1 MKKEKESGI
10 ELYKVIAIFLIVL
23 SHVIQTLTEP
33 NYVLG
38 IGEGTF
44 INIAT
49 ATTDLDVLLL
59 ALFRICGALGNNMF
73 FICSAWF
80 LVNSKKMSLKKVIRM
95 ILDVWIINMIVFW
108 GLHAIGIQFQVS
120 DTVRTFFPTTF
131 ANNWYITCYLL
142 FYLIHPFLNRMLEQL
157 NISEHFALT
166 SFLFMIYFIIPVL
179 PLEEINLFFANELV
193 IFLATYVIVSFIK
206 IYKNEWTENLKLN
219 EGILFVSIVS
229 YVVLIL
235 SVDYLGLRTNYF
247 LNRLVRWNMNNS
259 LFMFLIA
266 FSSFNMMKKKKFINR
281 TINYFSSLSLLVY
294 IFHENLAFR
303 RYFRPVIEF
312 SILRRFG
319 IEHAFICAVFMAV
332 SLAILSFIISA
343 IYKIFFT
350 KIVSKLSSI
359 ISQNIQT
366 LWKKYERLVIEE
378 Q

>member
-1 MKKEKESGI
+1 MKKERESGI

-49 ATTDLDVLLL
+49 ATTNLNVLLL
-59 ALFRICGALGNNMF
+59 AVFRICGALGNNMF

-80 LVNSKKMSLKKVIRM
+80 LVNSKKMSLKKVVHM
-95 ILDVWIINMIVFW
+95 ILDVWIINMIV
-108 GLHAIGIQFQVS
+108 LIALRSIGVQLQIS
-120 DTVRTFFPTTF
+120 DTVKTFFPTTF

-142 FYLIHPFLNRMLEQL
+142 FYMIHPFLNRMIEQL
-157 NISEHFALT
+157 SINEHLALT
-166 SFLFMIYFIIPVL
+166 SFLFVIYFIIPVL
-179 PLEEINLFFANELV
+179 PLEEINLFFANEFV
-193 IFLATYVIVSFIK
+193 IFLATYVIVSFIE
-206 IYKNEWTENLKLN
+206 IYKNEWTENLKFN
-219 EGILFVSIVS
+219 ECILFVSIIS

-235 SVDYLGLRTNYF
+235 CVDFLGLRTNYF

-266 FSSFNMMKKKKFINR
+266 FSSFNIMKKKKFINR
-281 TINYFSSLSLLVY
+281 SINYLSSLSLLVY

-303 RYFRPVIEF
+303 RYLRPVIEF
-312 SILRRFG
+312 SILNRFG
-319 IEHAFICAVFMAV
+319 IEHAFICAVCMAV

-343 IYKIFFT
+343 IYKKCFT

-359 ISQNIQT
+359 ISKNLLT

-378 Q
+378 

>member
-1 MKKEKESGI
+1 MKKERESGI

-49 ATTDLDVLLL
+49 ATTDLNVLLL

-80 LVNSKKMSLKKVIRM
+80 LVNSKKMSLKKVIHM

-108 GLHAIGIQFQVS
+108 GLHAIGIQFQLS

-142 FYLIHPFLNRMLEQL
+142 FYLIYPFLNRMLEQL

-219 EGILFVSIVS
+219 KGILFVSIVS

-359 ISQNIQT
+359 ISQNIKT

-378 Q
+378 

>member
-1 MKKEKESGI
+1 MKKERESGI

-49 ATTDLDVLLL
+49 ATTDLNVLLL

-80 LVNSKKMSLKKVIRM
+80 LVNSKKMSLKKVVHM
-95 ILDVWIINMIVFW
+95 ILDVWIINMIV
-108 GLHAIGIQFQVS
+108 LITLRSIGVQLQIS
-120 DTVRTFFPTTF
+120 DTVKTFFPTTF

-142 FYLIHPFLNRMLEQL
+142 FYMIHPFLNRMLEQL
-157 NISEHFALT
+157 SINEHLAFAT
-166 SFLFMIYFIIPVL
+166 ILFVIYFIIPVL
-179 PLEEINLFFANELV
+179 PLEEINLFFANEFV

-206 IYKNEWTENLKLN
+206 IFKNEWTEKLKTN
-219 EGILFVSIVS
+219 KCILFVSVIS
-229 YVVLIL
+229 YIVLIL
-235 SVDYLGLRTNYF
+235 CVDFLGLRTNYF
-247 LNRLVRWNMNNS
+247 FNRLVRWNMNNS

-266 FSSFNMMKKKKFINR
+266 FSSFNIMKKKEFINR
-281 TINYFSSLSLLVY
+281 TINYLSSLSLLVY

-312 SILRRFG
+312 SILNRFG
-319 IEHAFICAVFMAV
+319 IEHAFICAVCMAV
-332 SLAILSFIISA
+332 SLTILSFIISA

-350 KIVSKLSSI
+350 KTVSKLSSI
-359 ISQNIQT
+359 ISKNLLT
-366 LWKKYERLVIEE
+366 LRKKYERLVIEE
-378 Q
+378 

>member
-1 MKKEKESGI
+1 MKKERESGI

-49 ATTDLDVLLL
+49 ATTDLNVLLL

-80 LVNSKKMSLKKVIRM
+80 LVNSKKISLKKVIHM
-95 ILDVWIINMIVFW
+95 ILDVWIINMIVFL
-108 GLHAIGIQFQVS
+108 GVHAIGIQFQVS

-142 FYLIHPFLNRMLEQL
+142 FYLIHPFLNCMLEQL
-157 NISEHFALT
+157 NISEHFTLT

-179 PLEEINLFFANELV
+179 PLEEINLFFVNELV

-219 EGILFVSIVS
+219 KGILFVSIVS
-229 YVVLIL
+229 YVALIL

-359 ISQNIQT
+359 ISQNIKT

-378 Q
+378 

>member
-1 MKKEKESGI
+1 MKKERESGI

-49 ATTDLDVLLL
+49 ATRDLDVLLL

-80 LVNSKKMSLKKVIRM
+80 LVNSKKMSLKKVIHM
-95 ILDVWIINMIVFW
+95 ILDVWIINMIVFL
-108 GLHAIGIQFQVS
+108 GLHAIGIQFQIS

-157 NISEHFALT
+157 KISEHFALT
-166 SFLFMIYFIIPVL
+166 SFFFMIYFIIPVL

-219 EGILFVSIVS
+219 KGILFVSIVS
-229 YVVLIL
+229 YVALIL

-332 SLAILSFIISA
+332 SLEILSFIISA

-350 KIVSKLSSI
+350 KIVSKLSGY
-359 ISQNIQT
+359 ISKTVNNFI
-366 LWKKYERLVIEE
+366 
-378 Q
+378 

>member
-1 MKKEKESGI
+1 MKKERESGI

-49 ATTDLDVLLL
+49 ATTNLNVLLL
-59 ALFRICGALGNNMF
+59 AVFRICGALGNNMF

-80 LVNSKKMSLKKVIRM
+80 LVNSKKMSLKKVIHM
-95 ILDVWIINMIVFW
+95 ILDVWIINMIVVIA
-108 GLHAIGIQFQVS
+108 LHSIGVQLQIS
-120 DTVRTFFPTTF
+120 DTVKTFFPTTF

-142 FYLIHPFLNRMLEQL
+142 FYMIHPFLNRMLEQL
-157 NISEHFALT
+157 SINEHLAFAT
-166 SFLFMIYFIIPVL
+166 ILFVIYFIIPVL
-179 PLEEINLFFANELV
+179 PLEEINLFFANEFV

-206 IYKNEWTENLKLN
+206 IYKNEWTEKLKTN
-219 EGILFVSIVS
+219 KCILFVSVIS
-229 YVVLIL
+229 YIVLIL
-235 SVDYLGLRTNYF
+235 CVDFLGLRTNYF

-266 FSSFNMMKKKKFINR
+266 FSSFNIMKKKKFINR
-281 TINYFSSLSLLVY
+281 SINYLSSLSLLVY

-303 RYFRPVIEF
+303 RYLRPVIEF
-312 SILRRFG
+312 SILNRFG
-319 IEHAFICAVFMAV
+319 IEHAFICAVCMAV

-343 IYKIFFT
+343 IYKIFFIKT
-350 KIVSKLSSI
+350 VSKLSSI
-359 ISQNIQT
+359 ISKNLLT

-378 Q
+378 

>member
-1 MKKEKESGI
+1 MKKERKSGI

-80 LVNSKKMSLKKVIRM
+80 LVNSKKKSLKKVIRM

-206 IYKNEWTENLKLN
+206 TYKNEWTENLKLN
-219 EGILFVSIVS
+219 KGILFVSIVS

-378 Q
+378 

>member
-1 MKKEKESGI
+1 MKKERESSI

-49 ATTDLDVLLL
+49 ATTDLNVLLL

-80 LVNSKKMSLKKVIRM
+80 LVNSKKMSLKKVIHM

-142 FYLIHPFLNRMLEQL
+142 FYLIYPFLNRMLEQL

-219 EGILFVSIVS
+219 KGILFVSIVS
-229 YVVLIL
+229 YVALIL

-247 LNRLVRWNMNNS
+247 LNRLARWNMNNS

-343 IYKIFFT
+343 VYKIFFT

-359 ISQNIQT
+359 ISRNIQT

-378 Q
+378 

>member
-1 MKKEKESGI
+1 MKKERESGI

-38 IGEGTF
+38 IGEGAF

-49 ATTDLDVLLL
+49 ATTDLNVLLL

-80 LVNSKKMSLKKVIRM
+80 LVNSKKMSLKKVVHM
-95 ILDVWIINMIVFW
+95 ILDVWIINMIV
-108 GLHAIGIQFQVS
+108 LIALRSIGVQLQIS
-120 DTVRTFFPTTF
+120 DTVKTFFPTTF

-142 FYLIHPFLNRMLEQL
+142 FYMIHPFLNRMLEQL
-157 NISEHFALT
+157 SINEHLAFAT
-166 SFLFMIYFIIPVL
+166 ILFVIYFIIPVL
-179 PLEEINLFFANELV
+179 PLEEINLFFANEFV

-206 IYKNEWTENLKLN
+206 IFKNEWTEKLKTN
-219 EGILFVSIVS
+219 KCILFVSVIS
-229 YVVLIL
+229 YIVLIL
-235 SVDYLGLRTNYF
+235 CVDFLGLRTNYF
-247 LNRLVRWNMNNS
+247 FNRLVRWNMNNS

-266 FSSFNMMKKKKFINR
+266 FSSFNIMKKKEFINR
-281 TINYFSSLSLLVY
+281 TINYLSSLSLLVY

-312 SILRRFG
+312 SILNRFG
-319 IEHAFICAVFMAV
+319 IEHAFICAVCMAV
-332 SLAILSFIISA
+332 SLTILSFIISA

-350 KIVSKLSSI
+350 KTVSKLSSI
-359 ISQNIQT
+359 ISKNLLT
-366 LWKKYERLVIEE
+366 LRKKYERLVIEE
-378 Q
+378 

>member
-1 MKKEKESGI
+1 MKKERESGI

-49 ATTDLDVLLL
+49 ATTNLNVLLL
-59 ALFRICGALGNNMF
+59 AVFRICGALGNNMF

-80 LVNSKKMSLKKVIRM
+80 LVNSKKMSLKKVVHM
-95 ILDVWIINMIVFW
+95 ILDMWIINMIV
-108 GLHAIGIQFQVS
+108 LIALRSIGVQLQIS
-120 DTVRTFFPTTF
+120 DTVKTFFPTTF

-142 FYLIHPFLNRMLEQL
+142 FYMIHPFLNRMLEQL
-157 NISEHFALT
+157 SINEHLAFAT
-166 SFLFMIYFIIPVL
+166 ILFVIYFIIPVL
-179 PLEEINLFFANELV
+179 PLEEINLFFANEFV

-206 IYKNEWTENLKLN
+206 IYKNEWTENLKSN
-219 EGILFVSIVS
+219 KSILFVSIIS

-235 SVDYLGLRTNYF
+235 CVDFLGLRTNYF

-266 FSSFNMMKKKKFINR
+266 FSSFNIMKKKEFINR
-281 TINYFSSLSLLVY
+281 RINYLSSLSLLVY

-312 SILRRFG
+312 SILNRFG
-319 IEHAFICAVFMAV
+319 IEHAFICAVCMAV
-332 SLAILSFIISA
+332 SLTILSFIISA
-343 IYKIFFT
+343 IYKKCFT

-359 ISQNIQT
+359 ISKNFLT

-378 Q
+378 

>member
-1 MKKEKESGI
+1 MKKERESGI

-49 ATTDLDVLLL
+49 ATTDLNVLLL

-80 LVNSKKMSLKKVIRM
+80 LVNSKKMSLKKVIHM

-142 FYLIHPFLNRMLEQL
+142 FYLIYPFLNRMLEQL

-219 EGILFVSIVS
+219 KGILFVSIVS
-229 YVVLIL
+229 YVALIL

-247 LNRLVRWNMNNS
+247 LNRLLRLNMNNS

-343 IYKIFFT
+343 VYKIFFT

-359 ISQNIQT
+359 ISRNIQT

-378 Q
+378 

>member
-1 MKKEKESGI
+1 MKKERESGI

-49 ATTDLDVLLL
+49 ATTDLNVLLL

-80 LVNSKKMSLKKVIRM
+80 LVNSKKMSLKKVVHM
-95 ILDVWIINMIVFW
+95 ILDVWIINMIV
-108 GLHAIGIQFQVS
+108 LIALRSIGVQLQIS
-120 DTVRTFFPTTF
+120 DTVKTFFPTTF

-142 FYLIHPFLNRMLEQL
+142 FYMIHPFLNRMLEQL
-157 NISEHFALT
+157 SINEHLAFAT
-166 SFLFMIYFIIPVL
+166 ILFVIYFIIPVL
-179 PLEEINLFFANELV
+179 PLEEINLFFANEFV

-206 IYKNEWTENLKLN
+206 IFKNEWTEKLKTN
-219 EGILFVSIVS
+219 KCILFVSVIS
-229 YVVLIL
+229 YIVLIL
-235 SVDYLGLRTNYF
+235 CVDFLGLRTNYF
-247 LNRLVRWNMNNS
+247 FNRLVRWNMNNS

-266 FSSFNMMKKKKFINR
+266 FSSFNIMKKKEFINR
-281 TINYFSSLSLLVY
+281 TINYLSSLSLLVY

-312 SILRRFG
+312 SILNRFG
-319 IEHAFICAVFMAV
+319 IEHAFICAVCMAV
-332 SLAILSFIISA
+332 SLTILSFIISA

-350 KIVSKLSSI
+350 KTVSKLSSI
-359 ISQNIQT
+359 ISKNLLT
-366 LWKKYERLVIEE
+366 LRKKYERLVIEE
-378 Q
+378 

>member
-1 MKKEKESGI
+1 MKKERKSGI

-80 LVNSKKMSLKKVIRM
+80 LVNSKKKSLKKVIRM

-206 IYKNEWTENLKLN
+206 TYKNEWTENLKLN
-219 EGILFVSIVS
+219 KGILFVSIVS

>member
-1 MKKEKESGI
+1 MKKERESGI

-49 ATTDLDVLLL
+49 ATTDLNVLLL

-80 LVNSKKMSLKKVIRM
+80 LVNSKKMSLKKVIHM
-95 ILDVWIINMIVFW
+95 ILDVWIINMIVFG

-142 FYLIHPFLNRMLEQL
+142 FYLIYPFLNRMLEQL

-219 EGILFVSIVS
+219 KGILFVSIVS

-343 IYKIFFT
+343 VYKIFFT

-359 ISQNIQT
+359 ISRNIQT

-378 Q
+378 

>member
-1 MKKEKESGI
+1 
-10 ELYKVIAIFLIVL
+10 
-23 SHVIQTLTEP
+23 
-33 NYVLG
+33 
-38 IGEGTF
+38 
-44 INIAT
+44 
-49 ATTDLDVLLL
+49 
-59 ALFRICGALGNNMF
+59 
-73 FICSAWF
+73 
-80 LVNSKKMSLKKVIRM
+80 
-95 ILDVWIINMIVFW
+95 
-108 GLHAIGIQFQVS
+108 
-120 DTVRTFFPTTF
+120 
-131 ANNWYITCYLL
+131 
-142 FYLIHPFLNRMLEQL
+142 MLEQL

-219 EGILFVSIVS
+219 KGILFVSIVS
-229 YVVLIL
+229 YVALIL

-343 IYKIFFT
+343 VYKIFFT

-359 ISQNIQT
+359 ISRNIQT

-378 Q
+378 

>member
-1 MKKEKESGI
+1 MKKERESGI

-49 ATTDLDVLLL
+49 ATTNLNVLLL
-59 ALFRICGALGNNMF
+59 AVFRICGALGNNMF

-80 LVNSKKMSLKKVIRM
+80 LVNSKKMSLKKVVHM
-95 ILDVWIINMIVFW
+95 ILDVWIINMIV
-108 GLHAIGIQFQVS
+108 LIALRSIGVQLQIS
-120 DTVRTFFPTTF
+120 DTVKTFFPTTF

-142 FYLIHPFLNRMLEQL
+142 FYMIHPFLNRMIEQL
-157 NISEHFALT
+157 SINEHLALT
-166 SFLFMIYFIIPVL
+166 SFLFVSYFIIPVL
-179 PLEEINLFFANELV
+179 PLEEINLFFANEFV

-206 IYKNEWTENLKLN
+206 IYKNEWTEKLKTN
-219 EGILFVSIVS
+219 KCILFVSVIS
-229 YVVLIL
+229 YIVLIL
-235 SVDYLGLRTNYF
+235 CVDFLDLRTNYF

-266 FSSFNMMKKKKFINR
+266 FSSFNIMKKKEFINR
-281 TINYFSSLSLLVY
+281 TINYLSSLSLLVY

-312 SILRRFG
+312 SILNRFG
-319 IEHAFICAVFMAV
+319 IEHAFICAVCMAV

-343 IYKIFFT
+343 IYKTFFT

-359 ISQNIQT
+359 ISKNFLT

-378 Q
+378 

>member
-1 MKKEKESGI
+1 MKKERESGI

-49 ATTDLDVLLL
+49 ATTDLNVLLL

-80 LVNSKKMSLKKVIRM
+80 LVNSKKMSLKKVVHM
-95 ILDVWIINMIVFW
+95 IFDVWIINMIV
-108 GLHAIGIQFQVS
+108 LIALRSMGIQLQIS
-120 DTVRTFFPTTF
+120 DTVKTFFPTTF

-142 FYLIHPFLNRMLEQL
+142 FYMIHPFLNRMLEQM
-157 NISEHFALT
+157 NINEHLAFAT
-166 SFLFMIYFIIPVL
+166 ILFVIYFIIPVL
-179 PLEEINLFFANELV
+179 PLEEINLFFANEFV

-206 IYKNEWTENLKLN
+206 IYKNEWTENLKSN
-219 EGILFVSIVS
+219 KSILFVSIIS

-235 SVDYLGLRTNYF
+235 CVDFLGLRTNYF

-266 FSSFNMMKKKKFINR
+266 FSSFNIMKKKEFINR
-281 TINYFSSLSLLVY
+281 TINYLSSLSLLVY

-312 SILRRFG
+312 SILNRFG
-319 IEHAFICAVFMAV
+319 IEHAFICAVCMAV

-350 KIVSKLSSI
+350 KTVSKLSSI
-359 ISQNIQT
+359 ISKNLLT

-378 Q
+378 

>member
-1 MKKEKESGI
+1 MKKERESGI

-80 LVNSKKMSLKKVIRM
+80 LVNSKKMSLKKVIHM
-95 ILDVWIINMIVFW
+95 VLDVWIINMIVFW
-108 GLHAIGIQFQVS
+108 GLHAIGIQFQIS

-157 NISEHFALT
+157 NISENFALT

-206 IYKNEWTENLKLN
+206 TYKNEWTENLKLN
-219 EGILFVSIVS
+219 KGILFVSIVS

-378 Q
+378 

>member
-1 MKKEKESGI
+1 MKKERESGI

-49 ATTDLDVLLL
+49 ATTDLNILLL

-73 FICSAWF
+73 FICSVWF
-80 LVNSKKMSLKKVIRM
+80 LVNSKKMSLKKVVHM
-95 ILDVWIINMIVFW
+95 ILDVWIINMIV
-108 GLHAIGIQFQVS
+108 LIALRSIGVQLQIS
-120 DTVRTFFPTTF
+120 DTVKTFFPTTF

-142 FYLIHPFLNRMLEQL
+142 FYMIHPFLNRMIEQL
-157 NISEHFALT
+157 SINEHLALT
-166 SFLFMIYFIIPVL
+166 SFLFVIYFIIPVL
-179 PLEEINLFFANELV
+179 PLEEINLFFANEFV

-206 IYKNEWTENLKLN
+206 IYKNEWTEKLKTN
-219 EGILFVSIVS
+219 KCILFVSVIS
-229 YVVLIL
+229 YIVLIL
-235 SVDYLGLRTNYF
+235 CVDFLGLRTNYF

-266 FSSFNMMKKKKFINR
+266 FSSFNIMKKKEFINR
-281 TINYFSSLSLLVY
+281 TINYLSSLSLLVY

-312 SILRRFG
+312 SILNRFG
-319 IEHAFICAVFMAV
+319 IEHAFICAVCMAV

-343 IYKIFFT
+343 IYKTFFT

-359 ISQNIQT
+359 ISKNFLT
-366 LWKKYERLVIEE
+366 LWKKYECLVIGE
-378 Q
+378 

>member
-1 MKKEKESGI
+1 MKKERESGI

-49 ATTDLDVLLL
+49 ATTDLNVLLL

-80 LVNSKKMSLKKVIRM
+80 LVNSKKMSLKKVIHM

-142 FYLIHPFLNRMLEQL
+142 FYLIYPFLNRMLEQL
-157 NISEHFALT
+157 KISEHFALT

-219 EGILFVSIVS
+219 KGILFVSIVS
-229 YVVLIL
+229 YVALIL

-359 ISQNIQT
+359 ISRNIQT

-378 Q
+378 

>member
-1 MKKEKESGI
+1 MKKERESSI

-49 ATTDLDVLLL
+49 ATTDLNVLLL

-80 LVNSKKMSLKKVIRM
+80 LVNSKKMSLKKVIHM

-142 FYLIHPFLNRMLEQL
+142 FYLIYPFLNRMLEQL

-219 EGILFVSIVS
+219 KGILFVSIVS
-229 YVVLIL
+229 YVALIL
-235 SVDYLGLRTNYF
+235 SVDHLGLRTNYF

-343 IYKIFFT
+343 VYKIFFT

-359 ISQNIQT
+359 ISRNIQT

-378 Q
+378 

>member
-1 MKKEKESGI
+1 MKKERESGI

-49 ATTDLDVLLL
+49 ATTNLNVLLL
-59 ALFRICGALGNNMF
+59 AVFRICGALGNNMF

-80 LVNSKKMSLKKVIRM
+80 LVNSKKMSLKKVVHM
-95 ILDVWIINMIVFW
+95 ILDVWIINMIV
-108 GLHAIGIQFQVS
+108 LIALRSIGVQLQIS
-120 DTVRTFFPTTF
+120 DTVKTFFPTTF

-142 FYLIHPFLNRMLEQL
+142 FYMIHPFLNRMLDQMSI
-157 NISEHFALT
+157 NEHLALT
-166 SFLFMIYFIIPVL
+166 SFLFVIYFIIPVL
-179 PLEEINLFFANELV
+179 PLEEINLFFANEFV
-193 IFLATYVIVSFIK
+193 IFLATYVIVSFIE
-206 IYKNEWTENLKLN
+206 IYKNEWTENLKFN
-219 EGILFVSIVS
+219 ECILFVSIIS

-235 SVDYLGLRTNYF
+235 CVDFLGLRTNYF

-266 FSSFNMMKKKKFINR
+266 FSSFNIMKKKKFINR
-281 TINYFSSLSLLVY
+281 SINYISSLSLLVY

-303 RYFRPVIEF
+303 RYLRPVIEF
-312 SILRRFG
+312 SILNRFG
-319 IEHAFICAVFMAV
+319 IEHAFICAVCMAV

-343 IYKIFFT
+343 IYKKCFT

-359 ISQNIQT
+359 ISKNLLT

-378 Q
+378 

>member
-1 MKKEKESGI
+1 MKKERESGI

-49 ATTDLDVLLL
+49 ATTNLNVLLL
-59 ALFRICGALGNNMF
+59 AVFRICGALGNNMF

-80 LVNSKKMSLKKVIRM
+80 LVNSKKMSLKKVVHM
-95 ILDVWIINMIVFW
+95 ILDMWIINMIV
-108 GLHAIGIQFQVS
+108 LIALRSIGVQLQIS
-120 DTVRTFFPTTF
+120 DTVKTFFPTTF

-142 FYLIHPFLNRMLEQL
+142 FYMIHPFLNRMLEQL
-157 NISEHFALT
+157 SINEHLAFAT
-166 SFLFMIYFIIPVL
+166 ILFVIYFIIPVL
-179 PLEEINLFFANELV
+179 PLEEINLFFANEFV

-206 IYKNEWTENLKLN
+206 IYKNEWTENLKSN
-219 EGILFVSIVS
+219 KSILFVSIIS

-235 SVDYLGLRTNYF
+235 CVDFLGLRTNYF

-266 FSSFNMMKKKKFINR
+266 FSSFNIMKKKEFINR
-281 TINYFSSLSLLVY
+281 TINYLSSLSLLVY

-312 SILRRFG
+312 SILNRFG
-319 IEHAFICAVFMAV
+319 IEHAFICAVCMAV
-332 SLAILSFIISA
+332 SLTILSFIISA
-343 IYKIFFT
+343 IYKKCFT

-359 ISQNIQT
+359 ISKNFLT

-378 Q
+378 

>member
-1 MKKEKESGI
+1 MKKERESSI

-49 ATTDLDVLLL
+49 ATTDLNVLLL

-80 LVNSKKMSLKKVIRM
+80 LVNSKKMSLKKVIHM

-142 FYLIHPFLNRMLEQL
+142 FYLIYPFLNRMLEQL

-219 EGILFVSIVS
+219 KGILFVSIVS
-229 YVVLIL
+229 YVALIL

-343 IYKIFFT
+343 VYKIFFT

-359 ISQNIQT
+359 ISRNIQT

-378 Q
+378 

>member
-1 MKKEKESGI
+1 MKKERESGI

-49 ATTDLDVLLL
+49 ATTDLNVLLL

-80 LVNSKKMSLKKVIRM
+80 LVNSKKMSLKKVIHM

-142 FYLIHPFLNRMLEQL
+142 FYLIYPFLNRMLEQL

-219 EGILFVSIVS
+219 KGILFVSIVS

-343 IYKIFFT
+343 VYKIFFT

-359 ISQNIQT
+359 ISRNIQT
-366 LWKKYERLVIEE
+366 LWKKYEPLLIEE
-378 Q
+378 

>member
-1 MKKEKESGI
+1 MKKERESGI

-49 ATTDLDVLLL
+49 ATTDLNVLLL

-80 LVNSKKMSLKKVIRM
+80 LVNSKKMSLKKVVHM
-95 ILDVWIINMIVFW
+95 ILDVWIINMIV
-108 GLHAIGIQFQVS
+108 LIALRSIGVQLQIS
-120 DTVRTFFPTTF
+120 DTVKTFFPTTF

-142 FYLIHPFLNRMLEQL
+142 FYMIHPFLNRMLEQL
-157 NISEHFALT
+157 SINEHLAFAT
-166 SFLFMIYFIIPVL
+166 ILFVIYFIIPVL
-179 PLEEINLFFANELV
+179 PLEEINLFFANEFV

-206 IYKNEWTENLKLN
+206 IFKNEWTEKLKTN
-219 EGILFVSIVS
+219 KCILFVSVIS
-229 YVVLIL
+229 YIVLIL
-235 SVDYLGLRTNYF
+235 CVDFLGLRTNYF
-247 LNRLVRWNMNNS
+247 FNRLVRWNMNNS

-266 FSSFNMMKKKKFINR
+266 FSSFNIMKKKEFINR
-281 TINYFSSLSLLVY
+281 TINYLSSLSLLVY

-312 SILRRFG
+312 SILNRFG
-319 IEHAFICAVFMAV
+319 IEHAFICAVCMAV
-332 SLAILSFIISA
+332 SLTILSFIISA

-350 KIVSKLSSI
+350 KTVSKLSSI
-359 ISQNIQT
+359 ISKNLLT

-378 Q
+378 

>member
-1 MKKEKESGI
+1 MKKERESGI

-49 ATTDLDVLLL
+49 ATTDLNVLLL

-80 LVNSKKMSLKKVIRM
+80 LVNSKKMSLKKVIHM
-95 ILDVWIINMIVFW
+95 ILDVWIINMIVFL
-108 GLHAIGIQFQVS
+108 GLHAIGIQFQIS

-157 NISEHFALT
+157 KISEHFALT

-219 EGILFVSIVS
+219 KGILFVSIVS
-229 YVVLIL
+229 YVALIL

-343 IYKIFFT
+343 VYKIFFT

-359 ISQNIQT
+359 ISRNIQT

-378 Q
+378 

>member
-1 MKKEKESGI
+1 MKKERESGI

-49 ATTDLDVLLL
+49 ATTNLNVLLL
-59 ALFRICGALGNNMF
+59 AVFRICGALGNNMF

-80 LVNSKKMSLKKVIRM
+80 LVNSKKMSLKKVVHM
-95 ILDVWIINMIVFW
+95 ILDVWIINMIV
-108 GLHAIGIQFQVS
+108 LIALRSIGVQLQIS
-120 DTVRTFFPTTF
+120 DTVKTFFPTTF

-142 FYLIHPFLNRMLEQL
+142 FYMIHPFLNRMLEQL
-157 NISEHFALT
+157 SINEHLAFAT
-166 SFLFMIYFIIPVL
+166 ILFVIYFIIPVL
-179 PLEEINLFFANELV
+179 PLEEINLFFANEFV

-206 IYKNEWTENLKLN
+206 IYKNEWTKKLKTN
-219 EGILFVSIVS
+219 KCILFVSVIS
-229 YVVLIL
+229 YIVLIL
-235 SVDYLGLRTNYF
+235 CVDFLGLRTNYF

-266 FSSFNMMKKKKFINR
+266 FSSFNIMKKKEFINR
-281 TINYFSSLSLLVY
+281 TINYLSSLSLLVY

-303 RYFRPVIEF
+303 KYFRPVIEF
-312 SILRRFG
+312 SILNQFG
-319 IEHAFICAVFMAV
+319 IEHAFICAVCMAV
-332 SLAILSFIISA
+332 SLGILSFIISA

-350 KIVSKLSSI
+350 KTVSKLSSI
-359 ISQNIQT
+359 ISKNLLT

-378 Q
+378 

>member
-1 MKKEKESGI
+1 MKKERKSGI

-206 IYKNEWTENLKLN
+206 TYKNEWTENLKLN
-219 EGILFVSIVS
+219 KGILFVSIVS

-378 Q
+378 

>member
-206 IYKNEWTENLKLN
+206 TYKNEWTENLKLN
-219 EGILFVSIVS
+219 KGILFVSIVS

>member
-1 MKKEKESGI
+1 MKKERESGI

-49 ATTDLDVLLL
+49 ATTNLNVLLL
-59 ALFRICGALGNNMF
+59 AVFRICGALGNNMF

-80 LVNSKKMSLKKVIRM
+80 LVNSKKMSLKKVVHM
-95 ILDVWIINMIVFW
+95 ILDMWIINMIV
-108 GLHAIGIQFQVS
+108 LIALRSIGVQLQIS
-120 DTVRTFFPTTF
+120 DTVKTFFPTTF

-142 FYLIHPFLNRMLEQL
+142 FYMIHPFLNRMLEQL
-157 NISEHFALT
+157 SINEHLAFAT
-166 SFLFMIYFIIPVL
+166 ILFVIYFIIPVL
-179 PLEEINLFFANELV
+179 PLEEINLFFANEFV

-206 IYKNEWTENLKLN
+206 IYKNEWTENLKSN
-219 EGILFVSIVS
+219 KSILFVSIIS

-235 SVDYLGLRTNYF
+235 CVDFLGLRTNYF

-266 FSSFNMMKKKKFINR
+266 FSSFNIMKKKEFINR
-281 TINYFSSLSLLVY
+281 TINYLSSLSLLVY

-303 RYFRPVIEF
+303 KYFRPVIEF
-312 SILRRFG
+312 SILNRFG
-319 IEHAFICAVFMAV
+319 IEHAFICAVCMAI
-332 SLAILSFIISA
+332 SLTILSFIISA
-343 IYKIFFT
+343 IYKKCFT

-359 ISQNIQT
+359 ISKNFLT

-378 Q
+378 

>member
-1 MKKEKESGI
+1 MKKERESGI

-80 LVNSKKMSLKKVIRM
+80 LVNSKKMSLKKVIHM

-206 IYKNEWTENLKLN
+206 TYKNEWTENLKLN

-229 YVVLIL
+229 YVALIL

>member
-1 MKKEKESGI
+1 MKKERESGI

-49 ATTDLDVLLL
+49 ATTNLNVLLL
-59 ALFRICGALGNNMF
+59 AVFRICGALGNNMF

-80 LVNSKKMSLKKVIRM
+80 LVNSKKMSLKKVVHM
-95 ILDVWIINMIVFW
+95 ILDVWIINMIV
-108 GLHAIGIQFQVS
+108 LIALRSIGVQLQIS
-120 DTVRTFFPTTF
+120 DTVKTFFPTTF

-142 FYLIHPFLNRMLEQL
+142 FYMIHPFLNRMLEQL
-157 NISEHFALT
+157 SINEHLAFAT
-166 SFLFMIYFIIPVL
+166 ILFVIYFIIPVL
-179 PLEEINLFFANELV
+179 PLEEINLFFANEFV

-206 IYKNEWTENLKLN
+206 IYKNEWTENLKSN
-219 EGILFVSIVS
+219 KSILFVSIIS

-235 SVDYLGLRTNYF
+235 CVDFLGLRTNYF

-266 FSSFNMMKKKKFINR
+266 FSSFNIMKKKEFINR
-281 TINYFSSLSLLVY
+281 TINYLSSLSLLVY

-312 SILRRFG
+312 SILNRFG
-319 IEHAFICAVFMAV
+319 IEHAFICAVCMAV
-332 SLAILSFIISA
+332 SLTILSFIISA
-343 IYKIFFT
+343 IYKKCFT

-359 ISQNIQT
+359 ISKNFLT

-378 Q
+378 

>member
-1 MKKEKESGI
+1 MKKERESGI

-49 ATTDLDVLLL
+49 ATTDLNVLLL

-80 LVNSKKMSLKKVIRM
+80 LVNSKKMSLKKVIHM

-142 FYLIHPFLNRMLEQL
+142 FYLIYPFLNRMLEQL

-219 EGILFVSIVS
+219 KGILFVSIVS

-343 IYKIFFT
+343 VYKIFFT

-359 ISQNIQT
+359 ISRNIQT

-378 Q
+378 

>member
-1 MKKEKESGI
+1 MKKERESGI

-49 ATTDLDVLLL
+49 ATTDLNILLL

-80 LVNSKKMSLKKVIRM
+80 LVNSKKMSLKKVIHM
-95 ILDVWIINMIVFW
+95 ILDVWIINMIV
-108 GLHAIGIQFQVS
+108 LIALRSIGVQLQIS
-120 DTVRTFFPTTF
+120 DTVKTFFPTTF

-142 FYLIHPFLNRMLEQL
+142 FYMIHPFLNRMLDQMSI
-157 NISEHFALT
+157 NEHLAFAT
-166 SFLFMIYFIIPVL
+166 ILFVIYFIIPVL
-179 PLEEINLFFANELV
+179 PLEEINLFFANEFV
-193 IFLATYVIVSFIK
+193 IFLATYVIVNFIE
-206 IYKNEWTENLKLN
+206 IYKNEWTENLKFN
-219 EGILFVSIVS
+219 ECILFVSIIS

-235 SVDYLGLRTNYF
+235 CVDFLGLRTNYF

-266 FSSFNMMKKKKFINR
+266 FSSFNIMKKKKFINR
-281 TINYFSSLSLLVY
+281 SINYLSSLSLLVY

-303 RYFRPVIEF
+303 RYLRPMIEF
-312 SILRRFG
+312 SILNRFG
-319 IEHAFICAVFMAV
+319 IEHAFICAVCMAV

-343 IYKIFFT
+343 IYKTFFT

-359 ISQNIQT
+359 ISKNFLT
-366 LWKKYERLVIEE
+366 LWKKYERLVIGE
-378 Q
+378 

>member
-1 MKKEKESGI
+1 MKKERESGI

-49 ATTDLDVLLL
+49 ATTNLNVLLL
-59 ALFRICGALGNNMF
+59 AVFRICGALGNNMF

-80 LVNSKKMSLKKVIRM
+80 LVNSKKMSLKKVIHM
-95 ILDVWIINMIVFW
+95 ILDVWIINMIVLIA
-108 GLHAIGIQFQVS
+108 LHSIGVQLQIS
-120 DTVRTFFPTTF
+120 DTVKTFFPTTF

-142 FYLIHPFLNRMLEQL
+142 FYMIHPFLNRMLEQL
-157 NISEHFALT
+157 SINEHLAFAT
-166 SFLFMIYFIIPVL
+166 ILFVIYFIIPVL
-179 PLEEINLFFANELV
+179 PLEEINLFFANEFV

-206 IYKNEWTENLKLN
+206 IYKNEWTKKLKTN
-219 EGILFVSIVS
+219 KCILFVSIIS

-235 SVDYLGLRTNYF
+235 CVDFLGLRTNYF

-266 FSSFNMMKKKKFINR
+266 FSSFNVMKKKKFINR
-281 TINYFSSLSLLVY
+281 TINYLSSLSLLVY

-312 SILRRFG
+312 SILNRFG
-319 IEHAFICAVFMAV
+319 IEHAFICAVCMAV

-350 KIVSKLSSI
+350 KTVSKLSSI
-359 ISQNIQT
+359 ISKNLLT